1 MKKERLSW
9 LAGLVVAALVTA
21 CSSTNA
27 GLTSKIKTKLAA
39 DPVVK
44 AHQIDVDTNNG
55 VVTLTGNIDSQD
67 AKDRALQLAKET
79 KGVVEVRD
87 MIEVRNPTAGM
98 MPPTGDAPDTN
109 RTAGQTLD
117 DASITMKVKAKLLDD
132 PAVKG
137 LKIDVDTREGV
148 VYLTGSVATSQVRD
162 QAIKLARETEGVKDV
177 QANLD
182 VTTG

>member
-1 MKKERLSW
+1 
-9 LAGLVVAALVTA
+9 
-21 CSSTNA
+21 
-27 GLTSKIKTKLAA
+27 
-39 DPVVK
+39 
-44 AHQIDVDTNNG
+44 
-55 VVTLTGNIDSQD
+55 
-67 AKDRALQLAKET
+67 
-79 KGVVEVRD
+79 
-87 MIEVRNPTAGM
+87 
-98 MPPTGDAPDTN
+98 
-109 RTAGQTLD
+109 
-117 DASITMKVKAKLLDD
+117 MKVKAKLLDD